1 MPRVVLVPARG
12 VAADEDVFAMA
23 LAMGR
28 PSGAHFVMLH
38 TRPDVVRDIAA
49 LAGAD
54 GGGMGAGIDTMM
66 NQMEGEADTR
76 EQGAEHAWRAFCAR
90 NGIAIADQPSTG
102 QPPAGQSPAGQS
114 PAAQHTGEGSSAG
127 QTMTAEWVSEIGA
140 EADWLAVHGRTVDL
154 IVVGRGEADQETDFA
169 LMEAALMDTGKP
181 VVIAPRGM
189 AGRAVPGGMLG
200 GMPGEMPQ
208 GIVGIAWRDTPEA
221 AGAVHAALPWLRAAT
236 GVIIFAVMEDE
247 AADKSPLRLA
257 RMLRWHNPR
266 VAVRVVPQE
275 GRSTATVLLEAAAK
289 AGCGLLVMGGYGHG
303 ALRQAMFGGF
313 TRDVLEAAPMP
324 VLMAH

>member
-1 MPRVVLVPARG
+1 MPRVVLVPVRG

-28 PSGAHFVMLH
+28 PDGAHFVMLH
-38 TRPDVVRDIAA
+38 TRPDVAWDIAA

-54 GGGMGAGIDTMM
+54 GGMGAGIDTMM

-76 EQGAEHAWRAFCAR
+76 EQGAEQAWRAFCAR
-90 NGIAIADQPSTG
+90 STIAIADQ
-102 QPPAGQSPAGQS
+102 SPAAQS
-114 PAAQHTGEGSSAG
+114 PAAQPTGEAPSGG

-140 EADWLAVHGRTVDL
+140 EADWLAAHGRTVDL

-189 AGRAVPGGMLG
+189 AGRAVPK
-200 GMPGEMPQ
+200 GMPGGMPQ

-236 GVIIFAVMEDE
+236 DVIIFAVTEDE
-247 AADKSPLRLA
+247 EEVDKSPLRLA
-257 RMLRWHNPR
+257 RMVRWHNPR
-266 VAVRVVPQE
+266 VAVRVVPRE
-275 GRSTATVLLEAAAK
+275 GRSAATVLLEAAAK

>member
-1 MPRVVLVPARG
+1 MPRVVLVLVRG
-12 VAADEDVFAMA
+12 GAADEDVFAMA

-28 PSGAHFVMLH
+28 PDGAHFVMLH

-66 NQMEGEADTR
+66 NQMEDDADTR

-90 NGIAIADQPSTG
+90 NGIAIADQPSNGQPSTG
-102 QPPAGQSPAGQS
+102 QPST
-114 PAAQHTGEGSSAG
+114 AQHTGEGSSAG
-127 QTMTAEWVSEIGA
+127 QPMTAEWVSEIGA
-140 EADWLAVHGRTVDL
+140 EDQWLAVHGRTVDL

-189 AGRAVPGGMLG
+189 AGMAVPK
-200 GMPGEMPQ
+200 GMPGGMPQ

-236 GVIIFAVMEDE
+236 DVIIFAVTEDE
-247 AADKSPLRLA
+247 EETDKSPLRLA

-266 VAVRVVPQE
+266 VAVRVVLRE
-275 GRSTATVLLEAAAK
+275 GRSAATVLLEAAAK